1 MQRTLGVKG
10 FEILGFALTV
20 SHHSPTNGRE
30 ASCKSHDHGAHFQTH
45 SLSLV
50 FTSFRTM
57 LGPTKENQIVQE
69 ELVAGVPVMQTF
81 TLDPTRARN
90 PPGNSAFCQFPGAIG
105 FRQLEGDTQC
115 RQGELHRNRKSRF
128 HRRAGGGQCWT
139 LGFHSFP
146 VCSFAKQGKLARTL

>member
-45 SLSLV
+45 NLSLA
-50 FTSFRTM
+50 FTSFRTK
-57 LGPTKENQIVQE
+57 LGPTKENQIVQV
-69 ELVAGVPVMQTF
+69 ELVAGVPMMQTF
-81 TLDPTRARN
+81 TLDPTSQK
-90 PPGNSAFCQFPGAIG
+90 PSGNNAFCQFPGAIG

-115 RQGELHRNRKSRF
+115 RQGELHRNRKSQF

-139 LGFHSFP
+139 LGFHCFP